1 MRVQDSLQ
9 AGRSRFYA
17 ELLRVRQIVG
27 LAREPRPLLFLLDEL
42 FGGTNSADRQA
53 GAEAVARA
61 LVGAGAVGLLTTHD
75 LALTGVADL
84 LGARARNVHFA
95 DHLDGTAV
103 RFDYTMRPGV
113 VPHGNALA
121 ILRAAGLAV

>member
-1 MRVQDSLQ
+1 L
-9 AGRSRFYA
+9 
-17 ELLRVRQIVG
+17 RQIVG
-27 LAREPRPLLFLLDEL
+27 LAHGPRPLLFLLDEL
-42 FGGTNSADRQA
+42 FGGTNSADRRA

-75 LALTGVADL
+75 LTLADVADL
-84 LGARARNVHFA
+84 IGAQARNVHFA

-103 RFDYTMRPGV
+103 TFDYTMRPGV

-121 ILRAAGLAV
+121 ILRAAGIPV